1 MMFSFWF
8 QIRKTAFFNSISDRS
23 AIFINIMK
31 FDRFRVH
38 PRLHLKIIYNSFT
51 ELCVPIRVWKRSG
64 VYGKHPGQYYV
75 SYTMRTTK
83 QVYDY
88 SPTHVLLTKDTEC
101 SKPVSTK
108 IPIYNHG
115 RSRQKK
121 MKFGLCLHQALYNEP
136 NKMQDIID
144 WIVIHQLMGVEII
157 YIYLEAEYMAKAFLK
172 TVEPFVQSGLVEL
185 IDWSIGIETSQ
196 YGQFGVIQDCLYR
209 SKSTVEYL
217 AMYDLDEMIVPC
229 NPHTTWSEMIAE
241 LKQYDTNVD
250 NYATLSFEDHVWVD
264 NGHSIPFQTNY
275 MCSNMSLPVYLK
287 RTQRIVATHAHSPPK
302 LIIRPKFV
310 DSCWI
315 HYVLQVKSNIYHE
328 YKVPFKIGS
337 VHHYRVKEYAFTEI
351 VYDDTMQK
359 YANTSI
365 DRIKKYIC

>member
-1 MMFSFWF
+1 
-8 QIRKTAFFNSISDRS
+8 
-23 AIFINIMK
+23 MK

-38 PRLHLKIIYNSFT
+38 PRLQLKIIYNSFT

-64 VYGKHPGQYYV
+64 VYGKHPGLYYV
-75 SYTMRTTK
+75 SYIMRTIE

-101 SKPVSTK
+101 NKPVSTK

-115 RSRQKK
+115 RSRKK
-121 MKFGLCLHQALYNEP
+121 LMKFGVCLHQALYNAP
-136 NKMQDIID
+136 KKMQDITD

-172 TVEPFVQSGLVEL
+172 TIEPFVQSGLVEL
-185 IDWSIGIETSQ
+185 IDWSIGVETLQ

-217 AMYDLDEMIVPC
+217 AMYDLDEMIVPR
-229 NPHTTWSEMIAE
+229 NPHTTWSEMMAE
-241 LKQYDTNVD
+241 LKQYDSSFE

-264 NGHSIPFQTNY
+264 NGTALKFRTKH

-287 RTQRIVATHAHSPPK
+287 RTQRSILFSQTAAKMIVRPS
-302 LIIRPKFV
+302 LI

-315 HYVLQVKSNIYHE
+315 HYVLDVKPHAYHVLN
-328 YKVPFKIGS
+328 VPLTIGS
-337 VHHYRVKEYAFTEI
+337 LHHYRRHYSSNGT
-351 VYDDTMQK
+351 VYDDTMLK
-359 YANTSI
+359 YAVTSTEQ
-365 DRIKKYIC
+365 IKKYVCGD